1 MPPPPPLAQVKG
13 GEKRPLVSVVMPTYR
28 RASLIGQTVR
38 SILEQTL
45 FDFELLVRDDGPGDD
60 GTEQAVAA
68 AAAGDERVRYHKNPT
83 NLRMPGNLNDGIR
96 ESRGQFV
103 AVCHDHDLFAPQFL
117 EVLVGL
123 LQKHPTA
130 LYAHAGLEGV
140 DYDGKPTGFV
150 DVTPW
155 GELTAGRN
163 WLERM
168 LSGFASPVCALTV
181 VRRSAHEQHGL
192 YDPAYGFIA
201 DVEMW
206 MRLAELGD
214 VAYSNQPLVRIR
226 ERETDHFANTD
237 PFPIYALTFAIHR
250 HYVAK
255 AFGGLER
262 ARHTWRLDYRADM
275 LFVRA
280 LLSTLRRGKIPRLG
294 AAKQALRRAAGPL
307 GRVLSRVVP

>member
-1 MPPPPPLAQVKG
+1 MLPPPPLAPVSA
-13 GEKRPLVSVVMPTYR
+13 GERRPLVSVVMPTYK
-28 RASLIGQTVR
+28 RAALIGQTVR

-45 FDFELLVRDDGPGDD
+45 SDFELLVRDDGPGDD
-60 GTEQAVAA
+60 GTEEAVAL
-68 AAAGDERVRYHKNPT
+68 AAAGDARVRYHKNAT

-103 AVCHDHDLFAPQFL
+103 AVCHDHDLFAPRFL

-123 LQKHPTA
+123 LQKYPTA

-140 DYDGKPTGFV
+140 DYDGSPTGFI

-155 GELTAGRN
+155 GELTPGRN

-181 VRRSAHEQHGL
+181 VRRSAHERYGL
-192 YDPAYGFIA
+192 YDPAFGFIA

-206 MRLAELGD
+206 MRLAEVGD
-214 VAYSNQPLVRIR
+214 VAYSNQPLVRVR
-226 ERETDHFANTD
+226 ERETDHFANVD

-250 HYVAK
+250 QYVAR
-255 AFGGLER
+255 AFFGLER
-262 ARHTWRLDYRADM
+262 ARRTLRLDYRADM

-280 LLSTLRRGKIPRLG
+280 LLSTLRKGKIPRLG
-294 AAKQALRRAAGPL
+294 GAKAGLRAAAGPL
-307 GRVLSRVVP
+307 GRALSRVVP